1 MNLTKL
7 FSMARR
13 CVAGGLVA
21 LQVAVPTGAT
31 WLATSASVAGVAALV
46 APRPAYAGTGGIV
59 FDPTN
64 FAEAVRQTA
73 EWGVQHA
80 NTLRSYITQLSQLK
94 AAIDQILA
102 LKDMAIKDLLAGLGI
117 GDLVDSISTVQSA
130 LRDVQNLGSDIQS
143 LRTSF
148 ADLGSFWS
156 TGTFNFSQFARQ
168 QMQSA
173 LRGGSF
179 ATSEFNRRSQL
190 LEQTM
195 RNLRGVQRSQSMI
208 GSKSQQ
214 SSLDNLNAQ
223 TQMVATGI
231 HTLLAEVV
239 QENLYQTAKRKQEA
253 DSQVTSRTYGD
264 WMDNLANWRASRIGS
279 LLQK

>member
-1 MNLTKL
+1 MK
-7 FSMARR
+7 FDCRR
-13 CVAGGLVA
+13 RSRQVVAGL
-21 LQVAVPTGAT
+21 
-31 WLATSASVAGVAALV
+31 LATLQLVVPSGAAWLTTSVSVAGVAAMV
-46 APRPAYAGTGGIV
+46 APRPVYAGAGGIV

-80 NTLRSYITQLSQLK
+80 NTLRSYVTQLSQLK

-117 GDLVDSISTVQSA
+117 GDLVESISSVQGA
-130 LRDVQNLGSDIQS
+130 LRDVQNLGSDIQR

-156 TGTFNFSQFARQ
+156 SGTFNFSQFAYQ

-173 LRGGSF
+173 LRGGNF
-179 ATSEFNRRSQL
+179 ASSEFQRRSQL

-195 RNLRGVQRSQSMI
+195 RNLRSVQRSQSMI

-239 QENLYQTAKRKQEA
+239 QENLYQTARRKQDA
-253 DSQVTSRTYGD
+253 DARVTSRTYGD
-264 WMDNLANWRASRIGS
+264 WMDNLAAWRAGQIGT
-279 LLQK
+279 LIQK